1 MLIVWIG
8 QKRLRDFLMTP
19 NPIANWMKG
28 LARSK
33 RRGLNTE
40 CPYEA
45 EHMLLQRRNHDAA

>member
-1 MLIVWIG
+1 
-8 QKRLRDFLMTP
+8 MTP